1 MYTLRYVFN
10 AWKAR
15 QTQSLAY
22 LLFVTLMSQAALG
35 QTNIFI
41 DFGGTEGNGAGA
53 SPLPWVTIDSLT
65 QDEPVDLAEG
75 ITLTPLDDGFT
86 PNNPAPP
93 NSLPAPFTTFFNV
106 FSPVVGF
113 LIFRL
118 FIISIY

>member
-86 PNNPAPP
+86 ANNPAPP
-93 NSLPAPFTTFFNV
+93 NEDDSDDNEDEVSDDKDT
-106 FSPVVGF
+106 
-113 LIFRL
+113 RD
-118 FIISIY
+118 